1 MLTLLPNAFTFSGS
15 LAGSLPATVCTGL
28 LRESKFELDTNSGN
42 IWNCRSLIFLPS
54 FRELRKPA
62 LRFEKAESSGARMVM
77 PPLFAV
83 ISCFGVGRPFAGAL
97 GASTGVGE
105 TPKVLLQRSSNNKKE
120 KMVACFIFLLPSQ
133 ACIWL

>member
-83 ISCFGVGRPFAGAL
+83 ISCEFMLFIIYVVFRSRIRTENIFAFFRILEMSSGTE
-97 GASTGVGE
+97 SGE
-105 TPKVLLQRSSNNKKE
+105 SGD
-120 KMVACFIFLLPSQ
+120 
-133 ACIWL
+133 